1 LSAGLS
7 PIPGKLRLKQSK
19 LVFVGKFGIANHSTW
34 FESSSRPRYV
44 QLPMKIAVMPGDGV
58 GKEVVPE
65 GLKVL
70 KQAARQF
77 GFTYSTTDYPF
88 GGEYYLQTKQTLPD
102 SALKELAAHDAILF
116 GAVGVDPRG
125 SAQIPQGILE
135 TEILLKMRFELDQY
149 INLRPTKLLP
159 GVPTPLKNAT
169 PADIDMVI
177 VRENTEGLYAGN
189 GGFLYK
195 NTPHEVANQI
205 EVTTRH
211 GVERCIRY
219 AFEYAK
225 QFNRKKVILVAK
237 TNVLRFAHNLWLRAF
252 EQVKAEY
259 PAIQTDYHHVDACT
273 MYLVTRPQIY
283 DVIVTTNMFGD
294 IITDLGAAIQGGMG
308 MAASGNLNP
317 SRQAASM
324 FEPVHGSAPDIAG
337 KNWANPIATFLSV
350 AMMLDFLGQN
360 RAARAIQNACQEVVA
375 DKKHH
380 TRDLGGTANTT
391 DVGDAVC
398 AKLKS

>member
-1 LSAGLS
+1 
-7 PIPGKLRLKQSK
+7 
-19 LVFVGKFGIANHSTW
+19 
-34 FESSSRPRYV
+34 
-44 QLPMKIAVMPGDGV
+44 MKIAVMPGDGI
-58 GKEVVPE
+58 GKEVIPQ

-70 KQAARQF
+70 AIVARKF
-77 GFTYSTTDYPF
+77 GFAYSTTDYPF
-88 GGEYYLQTKQTLPD
+88 GGEHYLKTKETLPD

-125 SAQIPQGILE
+125 KAQIPQGILE
-135 TEILLKMRFELDQY
+135 TEILLKMRFELDQF

-159 GVPTPLKNAT
+159 SVPTPLKNIG
-169 PADIDMVI
+169 PDDINMVI

-219 AFEYAK
+219 AFDYAK
-225 QFNRKKVILVAK
+225 QFNRKKVTLVAK
-237 TNVLRFAHNLWLRAF
+237 TNVLRFAHNLWQRAF
-252 EQVKAEY
+252 EDVKADFPGIE
-259 PAIQTDYHHVDACT
+259 TDYHHVDACT
-273 MYLVTRPQIY
+273 MYMVTKPKIY

-317 SRQAASM
+317 TRQAASM

-337 KNWANPIATFLSV
+337 KGYANPIATFLSV
-350 AMMLDFLGQN
+350 AMLLDFLGESK
-360 RAARAIQNACQEVVA
+360 AAESINKACQKVVA
-375 DKKHH
+375 DPKNH
-380 TRDLGGTANTT
+380 TRDLGGTAGTSA
-391 DVGDAVC
+391 VSEAVC
-398 AKLKS
+398 

>member
-1 LSAGLS
+1 
-7 PIPGKLRLKQSK
+7 
-19 LVFVGKFGIANHSTW
+19 
-34 FESSSRPRYV
+34 
-44 QLPMKIAVMPGDGV
+44 MKIAVMPGDGV

-70 KQAARQF
+70 KQVAKQF

-88 GGEYYLQTKQTLPD
+88 GAEHYLETGITLPD
-102 SALKELAAHDAILF
+102 SALKELADHDAILF
-116 GAVGVDPRG
+116 GAVGADPRG
-125 SAQIPQGILE
+125 NARIPQGLIE
-135 TEILLKMRFELDQY
+135 TDILLKLRFELDQY

-159 GVPTPLKNAT
+159 GVPTPLANVQ
-169 PADIDMVI
+169 PGDIDMVI
-177 VRENTEGLYAGN
+177 VRENTEGLYCQN

-211 GVERCIRY
+211 GVERAIRY

-225 QFNRKKVILVAK
+225 DFGRKKVSLVAK

-252 EQVKAEY
+252 EEIKKEY
-259 PAIQTDYHHVDACT
+259 PTLETDYHHVDACT
-273 MYLVTRPQIY
+273 MYMVTKPKIY

-317 SRQAASM
+317 TRQAASM

-337 KNWANPIATFLSV
+337 KGLANPIATFLSV
-350 AMMLDFLGQN
+350 AMMLDYLHQPK
-360 RAARAIQNACQEVVA
+360 AAAAINNACRAVVA
-375 DKKHH
+375 DKSNH
-380 TRDLGGTANTT
+380 TRDLHGQASTQQVTE
-391 DVGDAVC
+391 AVL
-398 AKLKS
+398 AALGS

>member
-1 LSAGLS
+1 
-7 PIPGKLRLKQSK
+7 
-19 LVFVGKFGIANHSTW
+19 
-34 FESSSRPRYV
+34 
-44 QLPMKIAVMPGDGV
+44 MKIAVMPGDGV
-58 GKEVVPE
+58 GKEVIAE
-65 GLKVL
+65 GLKLLSV
-70 KQAARQF
+70 AAQKF
-77 GFTYSTTDYPF
+77 NFKYDTNSYPF
-88 GGEYYLQTKQTLPD
+88 SGEYYLQTKITLPD

-159 GVPTPLKNAT
+159 GVPTPLANLQ
-169 PADIDMVI
+169 PGDLDMVI
-177 VRENTEGLYAGN
+177 VRENTEGLYAGQ

-195 NTPHEVANQI
+195 GTPHEVANQI
-205 EVTTRH
+205 EVTTRR

-225 QFNRKKVILVAK
+225 QFNRKKVTLVAK

-252 EQVKAEY
+252 EEVKAGY
-259 PAIQTDYHHVDACT
+259 PEVQTDYHHVDACT
-273 MYLVTRPQIY
+273 MYMVTNPKVY

-308 MAASGNLNP
+308 MAASGNINP
-317 SRQAASM
+317 TRQAASM

-337 KNWANPIATFLSV
+337 KNVANPIATFLSV
-350 AMMLDFLGQN
+350 AMMLDFLGQPN
-360 RAARAIQNACQEVVA
+360 AAKAINDACRDVVA
-375 DKKHH
+375 DPKNH
-380 TRDLGGTANTT
+380 TRDLGGQASTT
-391 DVGDAVC
+391 QIGEAVC
-398 AKLKS
+398 AKIA

>member
-1 LSAGLS
+1 
-7 PIPGKLRLKQSK
+7 
-19 LVFVGKFGIANHSTW
+19 
-34 FESSSRPRYV
+34 
-44 QLPMKIAVMPGDGV
+44 MKIAVMPGDGV
-58 GKEVVPE
+58 GKEVIPE

-70 KQAARQF
+70 KVAAQKF
-77 GFTYSTTDYPF
+77 GFKYDTTDYPF
-88 GGEYYLQTKQTLPD
+88 GAEYYLEKKITLPD

-116 GAVGVDPRG
+116 GAVGADPRG
-125 SAQIPQGILE
+125 NALIPQGLIE

-159 GVPTPLKNAT
+159 GVPTPLKNAG
-169 PADIDMVI
+169 PADIDMII

-211 GVERCIRY
+211 GVERAIRY

-225 QFNRKKVILVAK
+225 KFGRKKVTLVAK
-237 TNVLRFAHNLWLRAF
+237 TNVLRFAHNLWIRAF
-252 EQVKAEY
+252 EEVKAEY
-259 PAIQTDYHHVDACT
+259 PNLETGYHHVDACT
-273 MYLVTRPQIY
+273 MYMVTKPKVY

-317 SRQAASM
+317 TRKTASM

-337 KNWANPIATFLSV
+337 KNYANPIATFLSV
-350 AMMLDFLGQN
+350 AMMLDFLNQAK
-360 RAARAIQNACQEVVA
+360 AAKAIQQACAAVVS
-375 DKKHH
+375 DPKNH
-380 TRDLGGTANTT
+380 T
-391 DVGDAVC
+391 
-398 AKLKS
+398 

>member
-1 LSAGLS
+1 
-7 PIPGKLRLKQSK
+7 
-19 LVFVGKFGIANHSTW
+19 
-34 FESSSRPRYV
+34 
-44 QLPMKIAVMPGDGV
+44 MKIAVMPGDGV

-70 KQAARQF
+70 KEAARKF

-88 GGEYYLQTKQTLPD
+88 GGEYYLEKKITLPD

-135 TEILLKMRFELDQY
+135 AEILLKMRFELDQY
-149 INLRPTKLLP
+149 INLRPTRLLP
-159 GVPTPLKNAT
+159 GVPTPLKNVK
-169 PADIDMVI
+169 PQDIDMVI
-177 VRENTEGLYAGN
+177 VRENTEGLYCQN

-205 EVTTRH
+205 EVTTRR
-211 GVERCIRY
+211 GVERAIRY

-225 QFNRKKVILVAK
+225 QFNRKKVTLVAK
-237 TNVLRFAHNLWLRAF
+237 TNVLRFAHNLWQRAF
-252 EQVKAEY
+252 DEVQADY
-259 PAIQTDYHHVDACT
+259 PGIATDYHHVDACT
-273 MYLVTRPQIY
+273 MYMVTKPQIY

-317 SRQAASM
+317 TRQTASM

-337 KNWANPIATFLSV
+337 KGFANPIATFLSV
-350 AMMLDFLGQN
+350 AMLLDFLGQHEAAKSIN
-360 RAARAIQNACQEVVA
+360 RACQAVVA
-375 DKKHH
+375 DPKNH
-380 TRDLGGTANTT
+380 TRDLGGTATT
-391 DVGDAVC
+391 SRVGDAVV
-398 AKLKS
+398 AAMA